1 MKLFEIDDIRL
12 FWSTDPRFLK
22 QFRAGE
28 ISKFKP
34 YSKYPVC
41 YKDIAFWLGD
51 ETSFNENDFY

>member
-51 ETSFNENDFY
+51 